1 MPPHPQM
8 ALVQAALLR
17 ALIARFWKTPYT
29 RPLVRWGTEL
39 HDRFMLP
46 HYVRSDMADVVAEL
60 QAAGYPFSMDW
71 LAPFFEFR
79 YPHYGTLVS
88 GDLQIELRAA
98 TEPWHVLGEE
108 ATAGGTARYVDSS
121 VERLQVKASGLT
133 DTRYVVACNGRRV
146 PLRSTGTRGEQVA
159 GVRYRAWQPPS
170 ALHPAIGVHAP
181 LTFDLIDTWNGRAVA
196 GCRYHVTHPGG
207 RSYEAF
213 PVNAFE
219 AESRRVSRFWA
230 YGHTPGDLPPPP
242 DLGGYLPKDAPRPMA
257 PPQAE
262 PDRDF
267 PHTLDLR
274 R

>member
-1 MPPHPQM
+1 M

-17 ALIARFWKTPYT
+17 ALIARFWKDPYQ

-46 HYVRSDMADVVAEL
+46 HYVRSDMADVVADL

-88 GDLQIELRAA
+88 GDLQLELRAA

-108 ATAGGTARYVDSS
+108 VSAGGTARYVDSS
-121 VERLQVKASGLT
+121 VERLQVKATGFT
-133 DTRYVVACNGRRV
+133 DSRYVVSCNGRRV
-146 PLRSTGTRGEQVA
+146 PLRSTGSRGQYVA

-207 RSYEAF
+207 RSYETF

-230 YGHTPGDLPPPP
+230 YGHTPGDLPPPEA
-242 DLGGYLPKDAPRPMA
+242 GGFLPKNAPRPMA
-257 PPQAE
+257 PPPAE
-262 PDRDF
+262 SDPDY